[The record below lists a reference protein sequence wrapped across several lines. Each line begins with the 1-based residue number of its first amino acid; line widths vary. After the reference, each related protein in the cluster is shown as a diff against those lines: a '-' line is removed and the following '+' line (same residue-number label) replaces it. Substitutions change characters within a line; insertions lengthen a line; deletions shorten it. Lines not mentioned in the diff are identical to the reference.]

1 MAAQITSANQL
12 ALQSKA
18 QLEATGA
25 FVVEPDGRV
34 RMTTDRGGGYMPPWV
49 WAPALTDDNATRISL
64 ATPSSDPKSPWRSAV
79 PYSEGGPFT
88 KHSSWD
94 QKNGTYDGGIDWG
107 TLLGTIGVGAIF
119 ATPALAAAF
128 SASGGAA
135 AAGTGTGVG
144 VGETAAT
151 AGIPSATALGLPTT
165 AGLGTAGAAAPVATA
180 AANSPWLS
188 SGNIPAE
195 FGTNAVD
202 TVASPAASGSGG
214 FFARAG
220 QFLRPGGSGSKG
232 TGVSGLLDKYA
243 LPAIS
248 GVFNNLAANR
258 RNQDVLQQ
266 RESELDPYRGQMH
279 QASDVARLDQ
289 MATGD
294 FRATPTEITGRYAH
308 SYEPN
313 SPWLPSDTVRN
324 VAAQGEMQVANGQ
337 GAELGDPLPRVR
349 YAGQTPAALLA
360 AAARKRRLVPDDE
373 NSPWLTGAA

>member
-1 MAAQITSANQL
+1 MAGQL
-12 ALQSKA
+12 PPGIGNDQQALQ
-18 QLEATGA
+18 ATA
-25 FVVEPDGRV
+25 FVREQPWYQQWIAARGKTPDRNGNV
-34 RMTTDRGGGYMPPWV
+34 R
-49 WAPALTDDNATRISL
+49 LSDDERDELRDLIVSKGIGLNH
-64 ATPSSDPKSPWRSAV
+64 K
-79 PYSEGGPFT
+79 
-88 KHSSWD
+88 
-94 QKNGTYDGGIDWG
+94 YDGIDENG
-107 TLLGTIGVGAIF
+107 QIVEEHHKLRNGLIGAAI
-119 ATPALAAAF
+119 
-128 SASGGAA
+128 GGAA
-135 AAGTGTGVG
+135 LTGFGAAGIGPLSGMFG
-144 VGETAAT
+144 AGASAAG
-151 AGIPSATALGLPTT
+151 AGAGAAIPATEGIASATALGLPVS
-165 AGLGTAGAAAPVATA
+165 AIEASPWLAAAAPAVGETA
-180 AANSPWLS
+180 AAS
-188 SGNIPAE
+188 IPAE
-195 FGTNAVD
+195 FGMNAVD
-202 TVASPAASGSGG
+202 TVASPAAKSGG
-214 FFARAG
+214 FFSRAAG
-220 QFLRPGGSGSKG
+220 LLRPGGAGSKNSG
-232 TGVSGLLDKYA
+232 TEGLLEKYG
-243 LPAIS
+243 LPAVS